1 MKKKSLYFVTAVA
14 ALSIGGG
21 VWQGAMRPASAQKEL
36 VTSRDA
42 RVDGK
47 TVGEVLVKGKIA
59 FRFANGAGALSAV
72 ERADLVAGRLNR
84 LDEDKPLKASELRVV
99 SAGSLVTITARGTDI
114 VTVTAEDGRALGL
127 SAREA
132 ADNWVQNL
140 SDAISGRPVSENALR
155 GKAEPVA
162 LNRDDR
168 RDDDRDRDRDRRDD
182 AKAAGKNA
190 RSAADDD
197 DFYPELKK
205 KIVPIISAGS
215 NLNIGV
221 AQVQGEERDVD
232 RCKAVAQLETDWKDK
247 ARIKILVPISAESV
261 KHIDR
266 VPGVAVSAIAD
277 YKIQD

>member
-1 MKKKSLYFVTAVA
+1 MSKKNLYLTA
-14 ALSIGGG
+14 ALTGLLVVGGA
-21 VWQGAMRPASAQKEL
+21 WQGTMRPALAEKEL

-47 TVGEVLVKGKIA
+47 TVGEVLLKGKVA
-59 FRFANGAGALSAV
+59 LRFLSGAGSLSTI

-84 LDEDKPLKASELRVV
+84 LDEDKSLKASELRVK
-99 SAGSLVTITARGTDI
+99 SAGGLAILTARGMDI
-114 VTVTAEDGRALGL
+114 VTVTAEDGKTLGL
-127 SAREA
+127 SAQDT
-132 ADNWVQNL
+132 ADLWVQNL
-140 SDAISGRPVSENALR
+140 SDALAGREVSEAALR
-155 GKAEPVA
+155 GKPSARLAAARE
-162 LNRDDR
+162 
-168 RDDDRDRDRDRRDD
+168 DDRDRDDRGKDRAGDRDV
-182 AKAAGKNA
+182 K
-190 RSAADDD
+190 SAADDD
-197 DFYPELKK
+197 FYPDLKK

-215 NLNIGV
+215 SLNIGV

>member
-1 MKKKSLYFVTAVA
+1 MKKKSLYFITAVA
-14 ALSIGGG
+14 ALSIGGTA
-21 VWQGAMRPASAQKEL
+21 WQGAMRPALAQKEL

-47 TVGEVLVKGKIA
+47 TVGEVLVKGKPTL
-59 FRFANGAGALSAV
+59 RFTNGAGSLSAV

-99 SAGSLVTITARGTDI
+99 TAGALVTITARGTDI

-127 SAREA
+127 NARDT
-132 ADNWVQNL
+132 ADAWVQNL
-140 SDAISGRPVSENALR
+140 SDAISGRAVSENALR

-162 LNRDDR
+162 LGRSDDR
-168 RDDDRDRDRDRRDD
+168 RDDDRRDS
-182 AKAAGKNA
+182 AKADDKKA

-232 RCKAVAQLETDWKDK
+232 RCKAVAQLETDWKDR
-247 ARIKILVPISAESV
+247 ARIKILVPISVEST

-277 YKIQD
+277 YKVQD